1 MIGIAKDKKEKDSYY
16 AVKHFKIER
25 SPYKRKKGRSV
36 QTVFTRNI
44 KLSCVFRIEWNDTK

>member
-1 MIGIAKDKKEKDSYY
+1 MIGVAKDKKEKDSYY